1 MNSIFNQI
9 LTEASKARF
18 INKADLTDEE
28 KDKYIKF
35 FNAHPNLDNLVKW
48 QDPND
53 VTREKLEAIY
63 NRTVANSKEKKLSKQ
78 KYRQAL
84 DNGPAQLF
92 LSRPNDFKIIDEN
105 DKFLFVQVL
114 TYEGAKFCDSPEC
127 GGQGA
132 KWCIG
137 YEKTDEYWK
146 SYTHDIEIPEEDDEE
161 GLYDDYENGMYNNTF
176 ILAFNKDIHAPQN
189 KLKYMLRLRIDDSS
203 GEAWPQDDDYNNT
216 IDIRNW
222 PEVFGISSIETD
234 IRPKIIGLT
243 FLGYVT
249 TSYISIGEI
258 STTPAE
264 HRITNFKEKVIIPED
279 IITIGT
285 GAFKNA
291 VFEDDVIL
299 PSSLKSIEESA
310 FYKANFKNNIQLP
323 DGLTNIGFR
332 AFAFSNIS
340 EINIPSTIAYIGSS
354 AFRNTLIKKV
364 ILPPNNIAIGDI
376 FCECEK
382 LEELTITGDTYLFSD
397 PRNLKTLYHSVGH
410 NIKLNLADTARYTIR
425 DNIIIDK
432 STMAYIAPVEYLD
445 DVNTKI
451 TELNI
456 LPYIKAICPICKL
469 DSNIKSIY
477 IPDGIETIGDRAFED
492 SEIESIRLPN
502 TLKTIG
508 SHAFAYCKLNGT
520 LEIPESVTS
529 IDSGAFY
536 GCYDLLIFIPNNI
549 KTPLIGEDSH
559 IFNEPLSNYSYVDGI
574 LYNKNDML
582 VYFINTNSDTI
593 IIPDGIKGFKFKVK
607 DSYEGRTVQSVR
619 YISNIKSIILPDS
632 FILKDA
638 DFYGFESLQFISFPN
653 SATNIP
659 AACFCK
665 CKEIKQISLPD
676 NIQYINR
683 SAFSGC
689 SYLKQI
695 TLSPNLHGISN
706 FAFNHTA
713 LEKID
718 LPKSLTYLEP
728 AAFTSTNIGVS
739 PDSISYNGTV
749 DDFNNNV
756 LIYSEESLKCY
767 SKREAIINCLDG
779 TTKITLYV

>member
-1 MNSIFNQI
+1 MNNIFNQI

-18 INKADLTDEE
+18 INKADLTAEE

-35 FNAHPNLDNLVKW
+35 FNTHPNLDNLVKW

-53 VTREKLEAIY
+53 VTREKLESIY
-63 NRTVANSKEKKLSKQ
+63 NMAIANSKEKKLSRQ

-92 LSRPNDFKIIDEN
+92 LSRPDDFKIIDEN

-146 SYTHDIEIPEEDDEE
+146 SYTRVIDIPEEDDEE

-176 ILAFNKDIHAPQN
+176 ILAFNKDIHVPQN
-189 KLKYMLRLRIDDSS
+189 KLKYMLRLRLDDSS
-203 GEAWPQDDDYNNT
+203 GEAWPQDDDANNT
-216 IDIRNW
+216 VDIKDW
-222 PEVFGISSIETD
+222 PEVFGILSTETD
-234 IRPKIIGLT
+234 IHPKIKRSE

-249 TSYISIGEI
+249 TSHISIGEI

-264 HRITNFKEKVIIPED
+264 RKITKFKEKVIIPED
-279 IITIGT
+279 IKIIGT
-285 GAFKNA
+285 DAFRDA
-291 VFEDDVIL
+291 IFEDDVIL
-299 PSSLKSIEESA
+299 PSNLESIKDYA
-310 FYKANFKNNIQLP
+310 FYKASFKNNPQLP
-323 DGLTNIGFR
+323 EGLTNIGYR

-340 EINIPSTIAYIGSS
+340 EINIPSTITHIGSS
-354 AFRNTLIKKV
+354 AFGNTPIKKV
-364 ILPPNNIAIGDI
+364 ILPPNDIAIGNVFYD
-376 FCECEK
+376 CKK
-382 LEELTITGDTYLFSD
+382 LEELTITGDTSLFHDS
-397 PRNLKTLYHSVGH
+397 RSLKTLYYNVGH
-410 NIKLNLADTARYTIR
+410 KLKLNFTGTSRYTIR

-445 DVNTKI
+445 DINTKI

-456 LPYIKAICPICKL
+456 LPYMKAICPICRL
-469 DSNIKSIY
+469 SDDIKSLY
-477 IPDGIETIGDRAFED
+477 IPDGIETIGANAFEY
-492 SEIESIRLPN
+492 SRIESIRLPN

-508 SHAFAYCKLNGT
+508 SHAFANCTLKGT
-520 LEIPESVTS
+520 LEIPESVTN
-529 IDSGAFY
+529 IESGAFY
-536 GCYDLLIFIPNNI
+536 GCYDLLIFIPSNI
-549 KTPLIGEDSH
+549 KTPLIGEESQ

-582 VYFINTNSDTI
+582 VYFINTDSDTV
-593 IIPDGIKGFKFKVK
+593 IIPEGIKGFKFKVK
-607 DSYEGRTVQSVR
+607 DDYEGRIIYSVK
-619 YISNIKSIILPDS
+619 YINNIKSIILPDS

-638 DFYGFESLQFISFPN
+638 DFYGFKSLQFVSFPN

-695 TLSPNLHGISN
+695 TLSPNLRGISN

-767 SKREAIINCLDG
+767 SKREAIVNCVDG
-779 TTKITLYV
+779 KAKITIYI

>member
-1 MNSIFNQI
+1 MTNIFNQI

-18 INKADLTDEE
+18 INKANLTDEE

-63 NRTVANSKEKKLSKQ
+63 NMTIANSKEKKLSRQ

-105 DKFLFVQVL
+105 DKFLFIQVL

-146 SYTHDIEIPEEDDEE
+146 SYTRVIDIPEEDDEE
-161 GLYDDYENGMYNNTF
+161 GLYDEYESGIYNNIF
-176 ILAFNKDIHAPQN
+176 ILVFNKDIHAPQN
-189 KLKYMLRLRIDDSS
+189 KLKYMLRLRLDDSS
-203 GEAWPQDDDYNNT
+203 GEAWPQDDDANNT
-216 IDIRNW
+216 VDIKDW
-222 PEVFGISSIETD
+222 PEVFGILSTETD
-234 IRPKIIGLT
+234 IRPKIVRSE
-243 FLGYVT
+243 FLGYIT

-258 STTPAE
+258 STTPAD
-264 HRITNFKEKVIIPED
+264 RKITKFKEKVIIPED
-279 IITIGT
+279 IKVIGT
-285 GAFKNA
+285 DAFRDA
-291 VFEDDVIL
+291 IFEDDVIL
-299 PSSLKSIEESA
+299 PSNLESIKDYA
-310 FYKANFKNNIQLP
+310 FYKASFKNNIQLP
-323 DGLTNIGFR
+323 EGLTSIGYR

-340 EINIPSTIAYIGSS
+340 EISIPSNMAHIGSS
-354 AFRNTLIKKV
+354 AFGNTLIKKV
-364 ILPPNNIAIGDI
+364 ILPPNSINIESAFYD
-376 FCECEK
+376 CKK
-382 LEELTITGDTYLFSD
+382 LEELTITGDTSLFHDS
-397 PRNLKTLYHSVGH
+397 RSLKTLYYNVGH
-410 NIKLNLADTARYTIR
+410 KIKLNFADTSKYIIR

-456 LPYIKAICPICKL
+456 LPYMKAICPICSL
-469 DSNIKSIY
+469 SDNIKNLY
-477 IPDGIETIGDRAFED
+477 IPDGIEAIGDNAFEY

-508 SHAFAYCKLNGT
+508 SHAFANCKLKGA

-529 IDSGAFY
+529 INSGAFY

-549 KTPLIGEDSH
+549 KTPLIGEDAH

-582 VYFINTNSDTI
+582 VYFINANSDTI
-593 IIPDGIKGFKFKVK
+593 IIPEGIKGFKFKVK
-607 DSYEGRTVQSVR
+607 DDYDDRTICSVR
-619 YISNIKSIILPDS
+619 YINDIKNIILPDS

-638 DFYGFESLQFISFPN
+638 DFYGFKSLQFISFPN

-659 AACFCK
+659 ASCFFK

-676 NIQYINR
+676 NIQYIHK
-683 SAFSGC
+683 SAFNGC
-689 SYLKQI
+689 SSLKQI
-695 TLSPNLHGISN
+695 TLSPNLRGISN

-713 LEKID
+713 LEKIN

-728 AAFTSTNIGVS
+728 VAFASTNIGVS

-749 DDFNNNV
+749 SDFNKIT
-756 LIYSEESLKCY
+756 IYSEENLKWY
-767 SKREAIINCLDG
+767 SKREAIVNCLDG
-779 TTKITLYV
+779 KAKINLYI